1 MRPRAL
7 PGSSPT
13 LSRRRLLLT
22 AAVGGAALAG
32 AGGFPRAAA
41 AATDDELAYANFG
54 AASELLL
61 QDFYARVRTAKL
73 YRGALASAFARGGF
87 AAKEHVDALSALLV
101 DSGQA
106 APLAEDFEFAWPA
119 ATFRT
124 RKAASTAGLT
134 IVDALLGAY
143 LTGAAT
149 SPTQAVRVLFSS
161 LAASL
166 GEQRSTLLL
175 ARGRTAIG
183 NSFPAAVDLE
193 TASAAVERYLG

>member
-1 MRPRAL
+1 MPASARP
-7 PGSSPT
+7 SST
-13 LSRRRLLLT
+13 
-22 AAVGGAALAG
+22 GARSQARS
-32 AGGFPRAAA
+32 PAAA
-41 AATDDELAYANFG
+41 SPRRSTWTRCRP
-54 AASELLL
+54 SC
-61 QDFYARVRTAKL
+61 
-73 YRGALASAFARGGF
+73 
-87 AAKEHVDALSALLV
+87 V

-143 LTGAAT
+143 LTAAAT

>member
-1 MRPRAL
+1 M
-7 PGSSPT
+7 SPT
-13 LSRRRLLLT
+13 LDRRRLLV
-22 AAVGGAALAG
+22 AAAAGGLALSGAG
-32 AGGFPRAAA
+32 AFPRSAS
-41 AATDDELAYANFG
+41 AATDDELAFANFG

-61 QDFYARVRTAKL
+61 KDYYAQVQAAKL
-73 YRGALASAFARGGF
+73 YKGALAGAFARAGF
-87 AAKEHVDALSALLV
+87 AAGEHVVALSNLLV
-101 DSGQA
+101 DSGQT
-106 APLAEDFEFAWPA
+106 APLVEDFEFAWPA
-119 ATFRT
+119 ATFKT
-124 RKAASTAGLT
+124 RKAAATAGLS

-143 LTGAAT
+143 LTAAAT
-149 SPTQAVRVLFSS
+149 SPTQSVRVLFSS

>member
-7 PGSSPT
+7 TASPPT
-13 LSRRRLLLT
+13 LDRRRLLIAAT
-22 AAVGGAALAG
+22 AGGLALSTAG
-32 AGGFPRAAA
+32 AFPRVAS
-41 AATDDELAYANFG
+41 AATDDELAFANFG

-61 QDFYARVRTAKL
+61 KDYYAQVRAAKL
-73 YRGALASAFARGGF
+73 YKGSLAGAFTRSGF
-87 AAKEHVDALSALLV
+87 AAGEHVVALSNLLV
-101 DSGQA
+101 DSGQS

-119 ATFRT
+119 ATFKT
-124 RKAASTAGLT
+124 RKAAATAGLT

-143 LTGAAT
+143 LTASAT
-149 SPTQAVRVLFSS
+149 SPTQSVRVLFSS

-166 GEQRSTLLL
+166 GEQRSMLLL